1 MTSNTVSLVELVD
14 LSLGTPE
21 VVNYHALRRLM
32 IVIVE
37 NLHLGDLK
45 TELSQS
51 DLDSVDLS
59 GSKSKEIENKLS
71 KLETQIESLNAL
83 PSNENLLERT
93 RSSSESVKPVSE
105 MWQLMQLQ
113 KKVIANEEGI
123 SKLMSMMEHMMSE
136 FNDLKSQTSDWK
148 SELDNYKSLIK
159 EVEDK
164 CNSADER
171 IRKLEESS
179 SSNDKIQELQ
189 SLLNDFNNKL
199 NVWPDPSTIVTW
211 PAMEDALKGI
221 HTEPVSVYDN
231 TSQTVPV
238 RETPEPQ
245 SISPSPIPTSRPGTA
260 SSVHS
265 AHPSREIQ
273 EILKNIGEL
282 RGDHDQLDNRVKNLE
297 ETMPNKADLSVIE
310 EMLSNRQGV
319 PEDLANQLA
328 SLKERLE
335 AISKNQVKA
344 SVQDLHSKMKDS
356 SDSSQAIEEILA
368 IVNETKEQ
376 LSAEMDARFQHLQQL
391 GFKDDILQLLDNK
404 IQMISSEFTS
414 QLRPISKSI
423 ASIRK
428 QLNSLEG
435 ITSEISPVVTPVGE
449 LMDSESITNMQG
461 VLLQLQA
468 EVEKLNSTLIHL
480 VDEHTAKQKHIDA
493 LYTYIDRLQ
502 EFKADK
508 EHVIME
514 IDVKADKRA
523 LDNKISRAQFEGTV
537 DELSKNLQEVMHKIS
552 GHQNAW
558 EDAVSEM
565 KVDIDNKLDR
575 MELDPLKTYLDKRI
589 KVASAKMV
597 PKESD
602 LIGEEAAGFRKPL
615 MQKFNC
621 ISCDRPLD
629 IATHG
634 PIASLPESK
643 ALPGNRS
650 GRPYTTFELEQIR
663 AAQKNTKPGKNVQHY
678 QRSLFTQ
685 QVAKQRK
692 QDLLA
697 YLVHF
702 SQEGGGYTSTS
713 RIGGLGTPQ
722 SFISTNYQDV
732 PAYFAASRS
741 CGGTHTLTYPH
752 RRTNRIPHLN
762 QGVQVIQEF
771 VPAVKVEHEIQGQD
785 GHIYK
790 GRQDTDRLP
799 DLATPKSAKS
809 SRSTRP
815 VSARQA
821 SRSPSAKQNHP
832 RPLSGRS
839 SKSPRPPSSPEG
851 YRVVEAQLPS
861 ACMENL
867 VTEQSNQIPAEKP
880 LEQN

>member
-238 RETPEPQ
+238 RESTTFQTMSTNDVHVQTKTPEPQ

-335 AISKNQVKA
+335 AISKNQVK
-344 SVQDLHSKMKDS
+344 
-356 SDSSQAIEEILA
+356 
-368 IVNETKEQ
+368 
-376 LSAEMDARFQHLQQL
+376 
-391 GFKDDILQLLDNK
+391 
-404 IQMISSEFTS
+404 
-414 QLRPISKSI
+414 
-423 ASIRK
+423 
-428 QLNSLEG
+428 
-435 ITSEISPVVTPVGE
+435 
-449 LMDSESITNMQG
+449 DSESITNMQG